1 MKKECIVTIT
11 DGISPTS
18 MPFNEF
24 VTYRLN
30 NYPDEKQ
37 ILIQLFE
44 SGIDKRISI
53 PESVEFYSIGK
64 NIIALRELIKGIEK
78 HYRVKAYHIH
88 EGKSVILFSLA
99 TLFAKKNK
107 VVYTLHSTYRNY
119 PFHNKL
125 FAFTASLL
133 SKKIVCVSKTSLK
146 YYPSLLKFVIGKRIL
161 AIQNGVDLSR
171 INKIT
176 QPQIPENKQFTL
188 VYVARLVEL
197 KRHNMLLDI
206 VSNIPDI
213 RLFLI
218 GQGPLENEL
227 KKRCQ
232 SLGIEN
238 RVFFTGLL
246 SREDVYNYLKN
257 SDVYISTSSYEGLPI
272 GVLEAMGCGKICI
285 VSAIEQHLEIA
296 VDCPSLITVD
306 DDLNHWVTEINRL
319 KCLSYNERLQIGTLN
334 KDSVVK
340 SFTLKKMHEAYDG
353 VYSSLNQ
360 SVN

>member
-30 NYPDEKQ
+30 NYPEEKQ

-44 SGIDKRISI
+44 SGVDKRVSI
-53 PESVEFYSIGK
+53 PETVEFHSIGK
-64 NIIALRELIKGIEK
+64 NVIALRKLIKDTEK
-78 HYRVKAYHIH
+78 RYKVKAYHIH

-99 TLFAKKNK
+99 SLFAKKNRI
-107 VVYTLHSTYRNY
+107 VYTLHSTYINY

-125 FAFTASLL
+125 FSFTAALL
-133 SKKIVCVSKTSLK
+133 SKKIVCVSKTSFKYFPSILK
-146 YYPSLLKFVIGKRIL
+146 RVIGKRIL

-171 INKIT
+171 INNISRS
-176 QPQIPENKQFTL
+176 QFSPNKKFTL
-188 VYVARLVEL
+188 VYVARLVSL

-206 VSNIPDI
+206 ISRIPDI
-213 RLFLI
+213 SLFLI
-218 GQGPLENEL
+218 GQGPLEEEL
-227 KKRCQ
+227 KNRCK

-246 SREDVYNYLKN
+246 SREDVYKYLKN

-272 GVLEAMGCGKICI
+272 GVLEAMGCGNICI
-285 VSAIEQHLEIA
+285 VSAIEQHLEISY
-296 VDCPSLITVD
+296 DCPSLITVD
-306 DDLNHWVTEINRL
+306 DDIDNWISEINRI
-319 KCLSYNERLQIGTLN
+319 KSLSYQERSQIGNLN
-334 KDSVVK
+334 KIKVEQA
-340 SFTLKKMHEAYDG
+340 FTLKKMHEAYDE
-353 VYSSLNQ
+353 VYSSLN
-360 SVN
+360 